1 MIVEDYPE
9 FKANLIYRHQHLS
22 TIIPALF
29 RKHQINYTRKRINTP
44 DGDFFNVDCLLRNNK
59 KAVLLIHGLE
69 GSSQSQYIKG
79 FAHFFFNSGYDVHA
93 MNFRGCGGELN
104 HKPNSYHSGFTAD
117 INQYIKELATK
128 YPSVYLIG
136 FSLGG
141 NALLKYLADADKVST
156 CIKAAAAL
164 SVPVD
169 LKGCA
174 LQLDQGFNR
183 IYMQRFLK
191 SLIKKIRLK
200 QEQFPTQISIKGIH
214 QIKNFKAFDDAYTA
228 PLHGFK
234 DAEEYWNKCSSM
246 NTLHTINVPT
256 LLINAKNDPFLSASC
271 FPYDEV
277 VDHPFVHAIFS
288 PYGGHAGFM
297 LNAKI
302 NWAEPIVHSFFED

>member
-9 FKANLIYRHQHLS
+9 FKANFIYRHKHLS

-44 DGDFFNVDCLLRNNK
+44 DGDFFNVDCLLRSHK
-59 KAVLLIHGLE
+59 KAVLFIHGLE

-79 FAHFFFNSGYDVHA
+79 FAHFFSGNGYDVHA
-93 MNFRGCGGELN
+93 LNFRSCGGELN
-104 HKPNSYHSGFTAD
+104 LKPNSYHAGFTD
-117 INQYIKELATK
+117 DMKQYIEELATK
-128 YPSVYLIG
+128 YASIYVVG

-141 NALLKYLADADKVST
+141 NALLKYLANANAVHPHV
-156 CIKAAAAL
+156 KAAAVL

-174 LQLDQGFNR
+174 HQLDGGFNR

-191 SLIKKIRLK
+191 HLTAKIMTKSR
-200 QEQFPTQISIKGIH
+200 QFPQIIHTKGIH
-214 QIKNFKAFDDAYTA
+214 KIKNLKDFDDAYTA

-234 DAEEYWNKCSSM
+234 DAEEYWAKCSSI

-256 LLINAKNDPFLSASC
+256 LFINAKNDPFLSPSC
-271 FPYDEV
+271 FPYEEV
-277 VDHPFVHAIFS
+277 VDHPFVHAIFA

-297 LNAKI
+297 LNKQV